1 VAAREAVR
9 VSWEAEVEE
18 LRKRRKLALDMGGP
32 ERVQRQHDAGKL
44 TVRERIDSLLD
55 DGSFREVGQLAGQG
69 AYKDGRLESFA
80 PAGYVMG
87 LGHID
92 GRPVAV
98 GGEDFTVRGGSVGHG
113 MTRSKGAL
121 GGFLSDMAYEFRIP
135 MVLLL
140 DGAGANVAAI
150 EDMGHTYLPNNADW
164 SRCIDMMATAPV
176 VGAILG
182 SCAGAPAGH
191 ALLTHWNC
199 MVRETSEIFAAGPP
213 VVRRAVGEQLSKQE
227 LGGWK
232 VAAQAAGTVDNVFD
246 SEAEALEGVKRYLSY
261 FPQNVWEAPPR
272 GPEEDPERRDEGLLS
287 IVPRDRMR
295 LYDMRKLIRMVFDQ
309 DSLFEIGPLYG
320 RSVITSLGRLNGHSV
335 GVIANNPMH
344 NGGALDA
351 AAADKQGHFIEVCD
365 TFHIPLVYFVDVPGF
380 MVGSAAEKAGTL
392 RRGMRALWVGY
403 QATVPQVTVIIRKC
417 YGMGGAATG
426 NPRRLN
432 LRVAWPSAEWGSIP
446 IEGGVDAAF
455 RREIE
460 SAPDPAA
467 RRREIEERLGRVRSP
482 MTTAEVF
489 GIEDL
494 IDPRDTRPL
503 LCAFLETALATPGPQ
518 LGPKLRAGARP

>member
-1 VAAREAVR
+1 

-18 LRKRRKLALDMGGP
+18 LRERRRLALEMGGQD
-32 ERVQRQHDAGKL
+32 RVERQHAAGKL
-44 TVRERIDSLLD
+44 TVRERIDALLD
-55 DGSFREVGQLAGQG
+55 EGSFREVGQLAGNG
-69 AYKDGRLESFA
+69 SYKDGRLAGFA

-87 LGHID
+87 MGRVE

-113 MTRSKGAL
+113 FTRSKGAL
-121 GGFLSDMAYEFRIP
+121 GGFLSDMAYEFRMP

-164 SRCIDMMATAPV
+164 SRCIDLLGVAPV

-199 MVRETSEIFAAGPP
+199 MVRGTSELFAAGPP
-213 VVRRAVGEQLSKQE
+213 VVRRAVGEQLTKQE

-232 VAAQAAGTVDNVFD
+232 VSAEASGAVDNVYD
-246 SEAEALEGVKRYLSY
+246 TELDALEAVKRFLSY
-261 FPQNVWEAPPR
+261 LPRNVWEAPPR
-272 GPEEDPERRDEGLLS
+272 GPSEDPERREEALLS

-295 LYDMRKLIRMVFDQ
+295 LYDMRKLIRMVFDR
-309 DSLFEIGPLYG
+309 DSLFEIKPLYG
-320 RSVITSLGRLNGHSV
+320 RSVITSLGRINGHVV
-335 GVIANNPMH
+335 GVIANNPMY

-351 AAADKQGHFIEVCD
+351 AAADKQGHFIELCD
-365 TFHIPLVYFVDVPGF
+365 SFHIPLIYFVDVPGF

-392 RRGMRALWVGY
+392 RRGMRALWSGY

-432 LRVAWPSAEWGSIP
+432 LRLAWPSAEWGSIP

-460 SAPDPAA
+460 TAADPSA
-467 RRREIEERLGRVRSP
+467 RRKEIEERLGRVRTP
-482 MTTAEVF
+482 VTTAEVF

-503 LCAFLETALATPGPQ
+503 LCAFLETALETVRQ
-518 LGPKLRAGARP
+518 DLGPKFRSGVRP